1 MFVPLIIKDCK
12 LLRFPSSIGISPFKG
27 LSLRNKYSK
36 FDKFPSSEGI
46 APVMDVPLIVKD
58 CKLVR
63 FPIHTG
69 IEPMKFPPSSKDSK
83 SLKNSIFEGIVE
95 PSPFNDI

>member
-1 MFVPLIIKDCK
+1 
-12 LLRFPSSIGISPFKG
+12 
-27 LSLRNKYSK
+27 
-36 FDKFPSSEGI
+36 
-46 APVMDVPLIVKD
+46 MDVPLIVKD

-95 PSPFNDI
+95 PSPFNDIEVVLRVFTSKYSYR